1 MRSLAAGALAY
12 VFMDWR
18 HIGDL
23 IAVGHIV
30 FGEMINLCVW
40 AKGNAG
46 QGSFYRSQRE
56 LVEILSSVE
65 TLIVTTSSSAGLD
78 EIQQPLAVRRCQQ
91 LWCQVATKRFRCIRR
106 SSQ

>member
-1 MRSLAAGALAY
+1 MSTTEFRTFLETWLRLAMRSLAAGALAY

-30 FGEMINLCVW
+30 LGEMINLCVW

-46 QGSFYRSQRE
+46 QGSFYRSKHE
-56 LVEILSSVE
+56 LVGIFVIGDG
-65 TLIVTTSSSAGLD
+65 LIVTTSSSAGLD
-78 EIQQPLAVRRCQQ
+78 EIAATSGST
-91 LWCQVATKRFRCIRR
+91 QV
-106 SSQ
+106 